1 MKKNIFILLYSLVT
15 CFVGFSGVACA
26 NNDPVPG
33 IDIIVRRDPIDN
45 PITVGACQKAG
56 LLVLK
61 NNAGQWR
68 CVSVHFARTS
78 SHYTKHNP
86 KLKFKAG
93 ADLSKKVN

>member
-1 MKKNIFILLYSLVT
+1 MIETFIFMVSL
-15 CFVGFSGVACA
+15 FAFSESVYA

-33 IDIIVRRDPIDN
+33 IDIIVRRNPIDN

-61 NNAGQWR
+61 NNAGKWN
-68 CVSVHFARTS
+68 CVSAHFARTS
-78 SHYTKHNP
+78 LDFTKYNP

-93 ADLSKKVN
+93 ADLSRKVN